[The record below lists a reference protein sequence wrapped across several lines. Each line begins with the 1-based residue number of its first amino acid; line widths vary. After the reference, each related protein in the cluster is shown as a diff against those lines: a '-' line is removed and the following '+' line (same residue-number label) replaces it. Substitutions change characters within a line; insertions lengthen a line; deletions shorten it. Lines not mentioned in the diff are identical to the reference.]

1 MNTLVCKTL
10 VVTLTVLGSGLMPA
24 AIALAVDSP
33 ITEQP
38 TASPANSEET
48 DPQINVQAEVPPES
62 VISAENVGDNSL
74 NSLLLPTTTN
84 QEIPTQKAED
94 FNQDLSLN
102 QDTGSEPI
110 KENSLVSNPSPESTL
125 TEQVIPISGQTAE
138 LPQQDTSLFDHILPA
153 RGKTVNPLFDK
164 KTSEDNTSIDQVTS
178 VSQLSDVKP
187 TDWAFQALQSL
198 VERYGCIAG
207 YPDGTF
213 RGNRAMTRYEFA
225 AGLNACLDKVRELIT
240 AGTTN
245 LITKEDLGIVQRL
258 QEEFAAELAT
268 LRGRVD
274 TLEARSAELEANQ
287 FSTTTKL
294 NGQVLT
300 YLGDAFGKNASEANN
315 TAFGYRVRL
324 NLNTSFTGKDNLLVG
339 VQATNLR
346 LLDAATEFPQS
357 RLRGATDE
365 TLFSATSTSGDGSLK
380 LNALQYSFPVGDK
393 LLVSLNAFS
402 SDRILSA
409 PLSPFSGPTTGS
421 ISYFGSMNPILYP
434 IGQQTGIGV
443 QWKATPWLNVDFS
456 AGSESRT
463 NDPTVGLFSGGY
475 SGSVRTIF
483 TFGALNLALN
493 YIHFYSPEFGADTAS
508 GSNAAKILGAGPVVG
523 NAYLPGISYRVSP
536 TLGLSGS
543 VGLINA
549 RALGNGTKGDANV
562 LDYRF
567 SMAFY
572 DIGKKGNLAGIVFGV
587 QPRLTNTSNGAI
599 AQAIGLPAGQRRDR
613 DTGFHIEAFYT
624 HLLTDNIT
632 ITPGIIWL
640 TAPNHDDRNPDV
652 VVGVVRTTFSF

>member
-48 DPQINVQAEVPPES
+48 DPQINVQAEAPPES

-138 LPQQDTSLFDHILPA
+138 LPQQDTSVFDHILPA
-153 RGKTVNPLFDK
+153 KGKTVNPLFDK

-207 YPDGTF
+207 YPDGTY

-245 LITKEDLGIVQRL
+245 LITKEDLGILQRL

-294 NGQVLT
+294 SGQVLT

-324 NLNTSFTGKDNLLVG
+324 KLNTSFTGKDNLLVG
-339 VQATNLR
+339 LQATNLR
-346 LLDAATEFPQS
+346 RLNAATEFPQGS
-357 RLRGATDE
+357 LSGPTDE
-365 TLFSATSTSGDGSLK
+365 TLFSATNISGDGSLK

-409 PLSPFSGPTTGS
+409 PLSPFSSPTTGS

-434 IGQQTGIGV
+434 TGQQTGIGV

-493 YIHFYSPEFGADTAS
+493 YVHFYSPQFGADTAS
-508 GSNAAKILGAGPVVG
+508 GSNAAKVVGAGPVVG

-549 RALGNGTKGDANV
+549 RALGNGKKGDANV

-572 DIGKKGNLAGIVFGV
+572 DIGKKGNLAGIVFGM
-587 QPRLTNTSNGAI
+587 QPRLTGTSNGAI

-613 DTGFHIEAFYT
+613 DTGFHVEAFYT

>member
-1 MNTLVCKTL
+1 MNTLVYKTL

-24 AIALAVDSP
+24 AIAQAVDSP
-33 ITEQP
+33 ITDRP
-38 TASPANSEET
+38 TASPTNSEET
-48 DPQINVQAEVPPES
+48 DPQINVPAEAIPES
-62 VISAENVGDNSL
+62 VISDENVGDNSL
-74 NSLLLPTTTN
+74 NGVLLPTTTN

-102 QDTGSEPI
+102 ENTGAEPA
-110 KENSLVSNPSPESTL
+110 KENSLVSNPSPENTL

-153 RGKTVNPLFDK
+153 TGKTVNPLFDK

-240 AGTTN
+240 TGTIN
-245 LITKEDLGIVQRL
+245 LATKEDLGVVQRL

-300 YLGDAFGKNASEANN
+300 YLGDAFGENADRANN

-339 VQATNLR
+339 LEATNLR
-346 LLDAATEFPQS
+346 RLDAATEFPQS
-357 RLRGATDE
+357 RLRGATNE
-365 TLFSATSTSGDGSLK
+365 TLFSATNISGDGSFK

-393 LLVSLNAFS
+393 LQVFLNAFS

-409 PLSPFSGPTTGS
+409 PLSPFSCPTT
-421 ISYFGSMNPILYP
+421 
-434 IGQQTGIGV
+434 
-443 QWKATPWLNVDFS
+443 
-456 AGSESRT
+456 
-463 NDPTVGLFSGGY
+463 
-475 SGSVRTIF
+475 
-483 TFGALNLALN
+483 
-493 YIHFYSPEFGADTAS
+493 
-508 GSNAAKILGAGPVVG
+508 
-523 NAYLPGISYRVSP
+523 
-536 TLGLSGS
+536 
-543 VGLINA
+543 
-549 RALGNGTKGDANV
+549 
-562 LDYRF
+562 
-567 SMAFY
+567 
-572 DIGKKGNLAGIVFGV
+572 
-587 QPRLTNTSNGAI
+587 
-599 AQAIGLPAGQRRDR
+599 
-613 DTGFHIEAFYT
+613 
-624 HLLTDNIT
+624 
-632 ITPGIIWL
+632 
-640 TAPNHDDRNPDV
+640 
-652 VVGVVRTTFSF
+652 